1 MTRSGASSAYDLAMR
16 GTVRAW
22 SQGQVAGLPL
32 PDVVVG
38 ALLLLVGIGTTL
50 EVEPP
55 EGPLGLTLPVAFVM
69 AVATVWRRR
78 TPLAVVMV
86 IVMAGTVQSTFAE
99 SPGTV
104 YSFAVLLL
112 VDYSVARYCSETRAA
127 VGGGVLLA
135 GLWLQEW
142 QDHGSDYLFFTVV
155 FGGLW
160 LLGRAV
166 RRWQER
172 ATVAELNAELVAQN
186 AVSEERV
193 RIARELH
200 DVVAHSLSVISV
212 QANAAEAALEHD
224 PALAREPIG
233 AIKLSSREALDEMRR
248 MLALLRTDEDHDS
261 GGPRAGLAELDTLL
275 DSVRAAGLPVRT
287 VVRGPAR
294 RLPAGVD
301 LSAFRIVQEALTN
314 VLKHAGPTATQV
326 EVDYAPA
333 QVRLSVVNDRPT
345 RPPVAAPRGGHGLVG
360 IRERAHACGGSVTAG
375 PQADGGFAVR
385 AVLPLGDGA

>member
-1 MTRSGASSAYDLAMR
+1 MR

-22 SQGQVAGLPL
+22 SEGQVAGHPV
-32 PDVVVG
+32 PDLVIG

-55 EGPLGLTLPVAFVM
+55 EGPLGLTLPVAVVM
-69 AVATVWRRR
+69 AVATLWRRR
-78 TPLAVVMV
+78 APLAVVAV
-86 IVMAGTVQSTFAE
+86 VVAAGTVQSTFAE

-112 VDYSVARYCSETRAA
+112 VDYSVARFCSEGRAA

-172 ATVAELNAELVAQN
+172 ATLAELNAELVAQH

-200 DVVAHSLSVISV
+200 DVVAHALSVISV
-212 QANAAEAALEHD
+212 QANAAEAALERD
-224 PALAREPIG
+224 PTLAREPVA

-248 MLALLRTDEDHDS
+248 MLALLRTDEDDDS
-261 GGPRAGLAELDTLL
+261 ARPGVGLGELDALL
-275 DSVRAAGLPVRT
+275 DSVRTAGLPVRT
-287 VVRGPAR
+287 VVRGTAR
-294 RLPAGVD
+294 PLPAGVD
-301 LSAFRIVQEALTN
+301 RSAFRIIQEALTN
-314 VLKHAGPTATQV
+314 VLKHAGPAATQV
-326 EVDYAPA
+326 EVDYAPT
-333 QVRLSVVNDRPT
+333 QVRLSVVNDQPT
-345 RPPVAAPRGGHGLVG
+345 RPPATAPTGGHGLIG
-360 IRERAHACGGSVTAG
+360 IRERAHACGGTVTAG
-375 PQADGGFAVR
+375 PQSGGGFAVR

>member
-1 MTRSGASSAYDLAMR
+1 MR
-16 GTVRAW
+16 GTVRVW
-22 SQGQVAGLPL
+22 SEGRVAGLPV
-32 PDVVVG
+32 PDVVIG
-38 ALLLLVGIGTTL
+38 ALLLLVGIGSTL
-50 EVEPP
+50 EVQPP
-55 EGPLGLTLPVAFVM
+55 EGPLALTMPVAVVM

-78 TPLAVVMV
+78 APLAVVV
-86 IVMAGTVQSTFAE
+86 VVTLAGEVQAAFAD

-112 VDYSVARYCSETRAA
+112 VDYSVARFCSEGRAA

-142 QDHGSDYLFFTVV
+142 QDRGSDYLFFSVV

-172 ATVAELNAELVAQN
+172 ATLAELNAELVAQH
-186 AVSEERV
+186 AVAEERV

-200 DVVAHSLSVISV
+200 DVVAHALSVISV

-224 PALAREPIG
+224 ATLAREPVA

-248 MLALLRTDEDHDS
+248 MLALLRTDEDESTDP
-261 GGPRAGLAELDTLL
+261 GVGLGELDSLL

-287 VVRGPAR
+287 VVRGTAR
-294 RLPAGVD
+294 PLPAGVD
-301 LSAFRIVQEALTN
+301 RSAFRIIQEALTN
-314 VLKHAGPTATQV
+314 VLKHAGPAATHV

-333 QVRLSVVNDRPT
+333 HVRLSVVNDGPA
-345 RPPVAAPRGGHGLVG
+345 RPPATAPPGGHGLVG
-360 IRERAHACGGSVTAG
+360 IRERAHACGGTVTAG
-375 PQADGGFAVR
+375 PEPGGGFAVR
-385 AVLPLGDGA
+385 ALLPLGGTS

>member
-1 MTRSGASSAYDLAMR
+1 MTRSDAPSAYDLAMR

-22 SQGQVAGLPL
+22 SEGQVAGIPV
-32 PDVVVG
+32 PDVVLG
-38 ALLLLVGIGTTL
+38 ALLLLFGIGTTL
-50 EVEPP
+50 EVQPP
-55 EGPLGLTLPVAFVM
+55 EGPPALTVPVAAVM

-78 TPLAVVMV
+78 APLVAVVVV
-86 IVMAGTVQSTFAE
+86 IAAGTAQSTFAA

-104 YSFAVLLL
+104 YAFAVLLV
-112 VDYSVARYCSETRAA
+112 VDYSVARFCSEGRAA
-127 VGGGVLLA
+127 VGGGLLLA

-166 RRWQER
+166 DRWQER
-172 ATVAELNAELVAQN
+172 ATVAELNAELVAQH
-186 AVSEERV
+186 AVSDERV

-200 DVVAHSLSVISV
+200 DVVAHTLSVISV

-224 PALAREPIG
+224 ATLAREPVA
-233 AIKLSSREALDEMRR
+233 AIKSSSREALDEMRR
-248 MLALLRTDEDHDS
+248 MLALLRTDEDDDS
-261 GGPRAGLAELDTLL
+261 AGPGVGLAELDTLL
-275 DSVRAAGLPVRT
+275 DSVRAAGLPVRR
-287 VVRGPAR
+287 VVRGAPR

-301 LSAFRIVQEALTN
+301 LSAFRIIQEALTN
-314 VLKHAGPTATQV
+314 VLKHAGAAATRV

-333 QVRLSVVNDRPT
+333 QVSLSVVNDQPT
-345 RPPVAAPRGGHGLVG
+345 RPPAATPGGGHGLVG
-360 IRERAHACGGSVTAG
+360 VRERAHACGGTVTAG
-375 PQADGGFAVR
+375 PRPGGGFAVR